1 MTSLETHLTEDERH
15 SFADD
20 TLPAEQ
26 RASAEAHLAACRSCA
41 DDVARLT
48 TLMTRI
54 RETPAPS
61 PTAPLDD
68 LWPTIRARIEQ
79 NKVILLATDG
89 GQGKGDGGRGTGGGE
104 YRAIAAKR
112 ALWLPSIGGL
122 VAAAIL
128 GILVQTR
135 GPAVRDSTVV
145 KTDANAA
152 FIAVVDSAHAYEQEA
167 RILLDKLELRRAMLR
182 PETAQALAHDLHVVD
197 VAIAELKEAVARDP
211 NNPALRRLLA
221 TSYRQKVDLLK
232 RVSNA
237 S

>member
-1 MTSLETHLTEDERH
+1 MTPIETHLTEDERQ
-15 SFADD
+15 SIADD

-26 RASAEAHLAACRSCA
+26 RASADVHLAACQSCA

-48 TLMTRI
+48 TLMKRI
-54 RETPAPS
+54 HETPAPA
-61 PTAPLDD
+61 APLDE

-79 NKVILLATDG
+79 NKVVP
-89 GQGKGDGGRGTGGGE
+89 
-104 YRAIAAKR
+104 
-112 ALWLPSIGGL
+112 LPADASAVRRLSRRMWWFGSIGG
-122 VAAAIL
+122 VAAAVLI
-128 GILVQTR
+128 GMAVMR
-135 GPAVRDSTVV
+135 GRPA
-145 KTDANAA
+145 DAGDAVGPGA
-152 FIAVVDSAHAYEQEA
+152 TAITGEPSLIAVVDSAHAYEQEA

-211 NNPALRRLLA
+211 NNPALRRLLV

>member
-1 MTSLETHLTEDERH
+1 MTSLETHLTEDERQ

-20 TLPAEQ
+20 TMSPEQ

-61 PTAPLDD
+61 PTVALDE

-79 NKVILLATDG
+79 SKVVS
-89 GQGKGDGGRGTGGGE
+89 
-104 YRAIAAKR
+104 
-112 ALWLPSIGGL
+112 LPADVPAVRRFSPRMWWFGSIGG
-122 VAAAIL
+122 VAAAVLISMA
-128 GILVQTR
+128 VMR
-135 GPAVRDSTVV
+135 GRPTGPGDAVGPGT
-145 KTDANAA
+145 TPNAGEPSL
-152 FIAVVDSAHAYEQEA
+152 IAVVDSAHAYEQEA

-182 PETAQALAHDLHVVD
+182 PETAEALAHDLHVVD

>member
-1 MTSLETHLTEDERH
+1 MTSLETHLTEVERQ

-26 RASAEAHLAACRSCA
+26 RAIAEGHLVACRSCA

-54 RETPAPS
+54 RETPAP
-61 PTAPLDD
+61 TAALDD
-68 LWPTIRARIEQ
+68 LWPSIRARIEQ
-79 NKVILLATDG
+79 SKVVS
-89 GQGKGDGGRGTGGGE
+89 
-104 YRAIAAKR
+104 
-112 ALWLPSIGGL
+112 LPADAPTVRRLSPRVWWFGSIGG
-122 VAAAIL
+122 VAAAVLI
-128 GILVQTR
+128 GMAVMRSRPTGVGDGV
-135 GPAVRDSTVV
+135 GPG
-145 KTDANAA
+145 AA
-152 FIAVVDSAHAYEQEA
+152 AIAGDPSLIAVVDSAHAYEQEA

-182 PETAQALAHDLHVVD
+182 PETAEALARDLHVVD

-232 RVSNA
+232 RVSDA

>member
-1 MTSLETHLTEDERH
+1 MTHVDTHLTEDERQA
-15 SFADD
+15 FADE
-20 TLPAEQ
+20 TMSSEQ
-26 RASAEAHLAACRSCA
+26 RATAEVHIAACQSCA
-41 DDVARLT
+41 LDVARLT
-48 TLMTRI
+48 TLMKRI
-54 RETPAPS
+54 HETPAPA

-79 NKVILLATDG
+79 SKVVSLPADAPLVRRTS
-89 GQGKGDGGRGTGGGE
+89 GRMWWFG
-104 YRAIAAKR
+104 
-112 ALWLPSIGGL
+112 SIGG
-122 VAAAIL
+122 VAAAVLI
-128 GILVQTR
+128 GMAVMR
-135 GPAVRDSTVV
+135 GRP
-145 KTDANAA
+145 TDADDAA
-152 FIAVVDSAHAYEQEA
+152 GLGATAMTAEPSLIAVVDSAHAYEQEA

-182 PETAQALAHDLHVVD
+182 PETAEALARDLHVVD